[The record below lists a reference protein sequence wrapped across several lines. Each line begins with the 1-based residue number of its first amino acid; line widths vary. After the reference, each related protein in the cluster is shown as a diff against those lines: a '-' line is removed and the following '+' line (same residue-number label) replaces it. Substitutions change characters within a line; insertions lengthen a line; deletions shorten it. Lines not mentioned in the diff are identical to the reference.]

1 MPPSYAGANR
11 IRFRGLQ
18 GGPESPAIPQSQRH
32 LRAAP
37 RETIPVRIGQR
48 GRPGKGLSSLPETR
62 KQPRLGHCE
71 RILDSDPAIS
81 GETVRM
87 RQRDLIAWPV
97 SVAAAWLAA
106 VMLLSRDPIGIL
118 RPCPLRLLTGLPCPT
133 CGGTASMRAFLQGD
147 FARAF
152 ATNPLVALL
161 AAASLVTG
169 LAAIVLIPWAGRL
182 RCPGGLRGRGIA
194 LILLALLL
202 ANWVYLLLR
211 A

>member
-1 MPPSYAGANR
+1 MDRTFDVDFMGAGYRPGRDSGELGWGGHFVPPSYAGANR

-106 VMLLSRDPIGIL
+106 VMLHSSPEE
-118 RPCPLRLLTGLPCPT
+118 
-133 CGGTASMRAFLQGD
+133 
-147 FARAF
+147 
-152 ATNPLVALL
+152 
-161 AAASLVTG
+161 
-169 LAAIVLIPWAGRL
+169 
-182 RCPGGLRGRGIA
+182 
-194 LILLALLL
+194 
-202 ANWVYLLLR
+202 
-211 A
+211 